1 MGPEPT
7 ERWNDLGAFIRE
19 QRSSARLSL
28 RRLSELAGISNPYLS
43 QIERG
48 LRRPSAE
55 ILQQIAKALRISA
68 ETLYVQAGI
77 LDPPTDVPDLARQ
90 ILADPHLSEEQKQAL
105 VRIYLAFRREH
116 DGPVDG
122 QARFGDQERGDQER
136 TDGQERTGGREPV
149 DAGHPPTAEDGHD
162 RPAGPGAR
170 RTSTG
175 PTGSA
180 SRSTGSTGDEDDDEP
195 TRLART

>member
-7 ERWNDLGAFIRE
+7 ERFNELGAFIRE

-116 DGPVDG
+116 DEQADRVDSADVVNPSPV
-122 QARFGDQERGDQER
+122 A
-136 TDGQERTGGREPV
+136 
-149 DAGHPPTAEDGHD
+149 DGH
-162 RPAGPGAR
+162 RVPAGPVTGAPDGR
-170 RTSTG
+170 AD
-175 PTGSA
+175 PTQFVRA
-180 SRSTGSTGDEDDDEP
+180 
-195 TRLART
+195 

>member
-1 MGPEPT
+1 MGNDPA
-7 ERWNDLGAFIRE
+7 ERWSDLGAFIRE
-19 QRSSARLSL
+19 QRGTARLSL

-77 LDPPTDVPDLARQ
+77 LDPPDGTPDLARQ

-105 VRIYLAFRREH
+105 VRIYLSFRREH
-116 DGPVDG
+116 DAEPDAHAPEGPP
-122 QARFGDQERGDQER
+122 APNERVQGPRAER
-136 TDGQERTGGREPV
+136 
-149 DAGHPPTAEDGHD
+149 AGD
-162 RPAGPGAR
+162 RPAGPDSAGNGHRPGGA
-170 RTSTG
+170 
-175 PTGSA
+175 PHP
-180 SRSTGSTGDEDDDEP
+180 SR
-195 TRLART
+195 

>member
-1 MGPEPT
+1 MMGPEPT

-77 LDPPTDVPDLARQ
+77 LDPPTEVPDLARQ

-116 DGPVDG
+116 DGPVDSR
-122 QARFGDQERGDQER
+122 QP
-136 TDGQERTGGREPV
+136 TDGQERTDGRQPV
-149 DAGHPPTAEDGHD
+149 DAG
-162 RPAGPGAR
+162 PA
-170 RTSTG
+170 
-175 PTGSA
+175 
-180 SRSTGSTGDEDDDEP
+180 GDEDDDEP
-195 TRLART
+195 TSLARM

>member
-1 MGPEPT
+1 MLNRTIPDCGHFEPNDAPGVRSHLVATDPT

-19 QRSSARLSL
+19 QRGTARLSL

-77 LDPPTDVPDLARQ
+77 LDPPDGTTDLARQ
-90 ILADPHLSEEQKQAL
+90 ILADPHLSEDQKQAL
-105 VRIYLAFRREH
+105 VRIYLSFRRDHE
-116 DGPVDG
+116 
-122 QARFGDQERGDQER
+122 ADQEAAAAEAAATTGPEHN
-136 TDGQERTGGREPV
+136 GQEAAADEASEMASPPVGDAAPAREIDQAV
-149 DAGHPPTAEDGHD
+149 
-162 RPAGPGAR
+162 
-170 RTSTG
+170 
-175 PTGSA
+175 
-180 SRSTGSTGDEDDDEP
+180 
-195 TRLART
+195 